1 MRHSKNDHGFVAI
14 SQAEDLPEGLNKN
27 DVLIPEDCEQ
37 CPCISFI
44 EQMIPLFQKGKV
56 GFVKE
61 YDKEASKFTEDQY
74 NKYYKQS
81 LVYLIFLF
89 CEFIFLFL
97 DFTTKSRKW
106 TNYC

>member
-1 MRHSKNDHGFVAI
+1 VAI
-14 SQAEDLPEGLNKN
+14 SQADDLPEGLNKN
-27 DVLIPEDCEQ
+27 DVLIPEDCEK
-37 CPCISFI
+37 CPCLSFI

-81 LVYLIFLF
+81 LVHLIFYFVNEILV
-89 CEFIFLFL
+89 
-97 DFTTKSRKW
+97 
-106 TNYC
+106 